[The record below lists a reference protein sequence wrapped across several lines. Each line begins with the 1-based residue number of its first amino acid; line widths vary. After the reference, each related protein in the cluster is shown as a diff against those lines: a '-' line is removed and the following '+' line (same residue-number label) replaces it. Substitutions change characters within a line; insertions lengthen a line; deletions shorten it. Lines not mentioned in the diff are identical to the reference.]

1 MRSQA
6 SMILPFIQ
14 TAPSAT
20 WDLREIFLAQ
30 HQRLF
35 RIAFH
40 LTASRHE
47 AEDVV
52 QEVFM
57 RLLER
62 REQFLGNAKLST
74 WLYRMTVNASL
85 DVLRRFKRRQKRET
99 SFELPEVATAAGGQS
114 LPPAAHSELKE
125 KMQIALARVRKPY
138 RAAIVL
144 RDFEGL
150 AYEEIAEVLRIDK
163 GTVASRLHRGYK
175 KLQKELAALGIDQNY
190 LAD

>member
-1 MRSQA
+1 
-6 SMILPFIQ
+6 MILPFTQ
-14 TAPSAT
+14 TAAATT

-35 RIAFH
+35 RIAYH
-40 LTASRHE
+40 LTVSRHE
-47 AEDVV
+47 AEDIV
-52 QEVFM
+52 QEVFV
-57 RLLER
+57 RLHER
-62 REQFLGNAKLST
+62 RAQFQGKAQLST

-99 SFELPEVATAAGGQS
+99 TLDLPALANDACAQAAPS
-114 LPPAAHSELKE
+114 AAQIELKE
-125 KMQIALARVRKPY
+125 KVQRALARVAKPY

-150 AYEEIAEVLRIDK
+150 AYDEIAEVLQIDK

-175 KLQKELAALGIDQNY
+175 KLQKELAAFGIDQNY
-190 LAD
+190 LAE